1 MAQMKISNATVAYVN
16 AKGFTAKAQVEVMGN
31 TRDEYYK
38 VWTDQKVAE
47 GDTVD
52 IVGDISARV
61 EEYTD
66 KKTGDLKRVAALH
79 VNNPVIKSDT
89 PF

>member
-1 MAQMKISNATVAYVN
+1 MAQIKISNATVAYVN

-38 VWTDQKVAE
+38 VWTDHKVAE

-61 EEYTD
+61 EEYND
-66 KKTGDLKRVAALH
+66 KQTGELKRVAALH

>member
-1 MAQMKISNATVAYVN
+1 MAQIKISNATVAYVN
-16 AKGFTAKAQVEVMGN
+16 SKGFTAKAQVEVMGD

-38 VWTDQKVAE
+38 VWTDQKVSE
-47 GDTVD
+47 GDSVD

-66 KKTGDLKRVAALH
+66 KKTGELKRVAALH

>member
-1 MAQMKISNATVAYVN
+1 MAQIKISNATVAFVN
-16 AKGFTAKAQVEVMGN
+16 SKGFTAKAQVEVMGD

-38 VWTDQKVAE
+38 IWTDQKVAE

-61 EEYTD
+61 EEYND
-66 KKTGDLKRVAALH
+66 KRTGDLKRVAALH

>member
-1 MAQMKISNATVAYVN
+1 MAQIKISNATVAFVN
-16 AKGFTAKAQVEVMGN
+16 SKGFTAKAPVTVMGD

-38 VWTDQKVAE
+38 VWTDHKVAE

-52 IVGDISARV
+52 IVGDVSARV
-61 EEYTD
+61 EEYND
-66 KKTGDLKRVAALH
+66 KRTGDLKRVAALH

>member
-1 MAQMKISNATVAYVN
+1 MAQIKISNATVAYVN

-38 VWTDQKVAE
+38 VWTDHKVAE

-61 EEYTD
+61 EEYND
-66 KKTGDLKRVAALH
+66 KQTGDLKRVAALH

>member
-1 MAQMKISNATVAYVN
+1 MAQIKISNATVAYVN
-16 AKGFTAKAQVEVMGN
+16 AKGFTAKAQIEVMGN

-38 VWTDQKVAE
+38 VWTDHKVAE

-61 EEYTD
+61 EEYND
-66 KKTGDLKRVAALH
+66 KQTGDLKRVAALH